1 MGLGDEMPIVDRY
14 ETGLQ
19 YLRLDTLIDHLS
31 EASLK
36 IQYFMD

>member
-14 ETGLQ
+14 ETGL
-19 YLRLDTLIDHLS
+19 LFRLDTLIDHLS

-36 IQYFMD
+36 IQYFLD

>member
-19 YLRLDTLIDHLS
+19 YFRAWYAYRS
-31 EASLK
+31 S
-36 IQYFMD
+36 